1 MQDFTRITGEI
12 VSSPLNENFRR
23 LLTDIDI
30 VNTNLVFPDKDLC
43 VNTITDML
51 NISEPVNAQVCYVIS
66 SGEMY
71 RYYSRDE
78 KWHKIMDVGQT
89 FRQGFLNSGV
99 VVMSDK
105 LKLKEG
111 SKSVLVIPEMLVYFK
126 NKPGDDRYLKG
137 MYLLESKELDIT
149 TKATSANSYSIYVD
163 YIGNFTVSIGM
174 PKTDNPNLIYL
185 GTFLLNKKKEIV
197 ADFIYTLP
205 DIPFTDDRGRFLL
218 LSGECSGL
226 TLAPAGLGNNKVLR
240 KEGYYYD
247 EGINVTIGDTSNYP
261 IDTDNGS
268 NWNLKYFAALSPVNS
283 VYYMIPSNPLN
294 NDILKSEG
302 LIGNKYWDGTALAD
316 VEKDYYTIQ
325 HHLVTPNGQDIIV
338 YGDAIYNSIDDAI
351 SNINTTTALEI
362 DFPYVE
368 VTRIVVGN
376 VANLSSDDT
385 TAVRFYGMGRLAQV
399 GTITPEFADSA
410 FKLYSGDKT
419 DTIPA
424 SLQISLEALQQENF
438 NNTMTLY
445 SLPYSTERQ
454 LSGIDK
460 KYITDTIINNVPK
473 TMEAFRQT
481 HTTASYDIADAK
493 DLEFLQ
499 NRVTD
504 LEKEI
509 WGADNSTKQRYEQS
523 VKYRLYHD
531 ELILDDHEARL
542 RNHETRITNNEK
554 NKVNKNTTINGYKLG
569 DTANK
574 DEAKGITLYTDDIN
588 EKVNARN
595 LWYTEERVTNNPT
608 VTMAAEHA
616 RTISKGTTG
625 SNYTPVNPHGI
636 STDDIRQFSSSKYKL
651 VTAEEK
657 NRIGSDK
664 LPEDTKKELRDLDSK
679 KMDTLSIN
687 VIEGSSAA
695 PGDGPLH
702 LGDVKSLRF
711 YEQGINL
718 SIDQANETAIIEC
731 VGQINSDTVMFRNK
745 YAREELENP
754 VTYAGYVDKA
764 IYALNTE
771 NVHGIEDAGA
781 NKYYGTN
788 TNGNVG
794 TYDLPVYVSTADA
807 ESFASI
813 DQVVFVPV
821 DNSVTLSHLE
831 PTLRNTIQNNYHKVY
846 NSGSLSSQQINT
858 FNFGDNLSVTVN
870 GNTATIN
877 ATGGSGSGETRFINL
892 ADVDL
897 MYSGNEGKMLVVN
910 ETGTGIT
917 VSSLPVM
924 KDYMLKR
931 TYIDTVDPTKVKKA
945 VLADSATLATT
956 ASNSLTVGGKT
967 VNDNLTTDKVLWT
980 ANQIV
985 NFTNRRIGELGVQ
998 TYSGTTVPENSL
1010 GKNGDIYVLLED

>member
-1 MQDFTRITGEI
+1 
-12 VSSPLNENFRR
+12 
-23 LLTDIDI
+23 
-30 VNTNLVFPDKDLC
+30 
-43 VNTITDML
+43 
-51 NISEPVNAQVCYVIS
+51 
-66 SGEMY
+66 
-71 RYYSRDE
+71 
-78 KWHKIMDVGQT
+78 
-89 FRQGFLNSGV
+89 
-99 VVMSDK
+99 
-105 LKLKEG
+105 
-111 SKSVLVIPEMLVYFK
+111 
-126 NKPGDDRYLKG
+126 
-137 MYLLESKELDIT
+137 
-149 TKATSANSYSIYVD
+149 
-163 YIGNFTVSIGM
+163 
-174 PKTDNPNLIYL
+174 
-185 GTFLLNKKKEIV
+185 
-197 ADFIYTLP
+197 
-205 DIPFTDDRGRFLL
+205 
-218 LSGECSGL
+218 
-226 TLAPAGLGNNKVLR
+226 
-240 KEGYYYD
+240 
-247 EGINVTIGDTSNYP
+247 
-261 IDTDNGS
+261 
-268 NWNLKYFAALSPVNS
+268 
-283 VYYMIPSNPLN
+283 
-294 NDILKSEG
+294 
-302 LIGNKYWDGTALAD
+302 
-316 VEKDYYTIQ
+316 
-325 HHLVTPNGQDIIV
+325 
-338 YGDAIYNSIDDAI
+338 
-351 SNINTTTALEI
+351 
-362 DFPYVE
+362 
-368 VTRIVVGN
+368 
-376 VANLSSDDT
+376 
-385 TAVRFYGMGRLAQV
+385 
-399 GTITPEFADSA
+399 
-410 FKLYSGDKT
+410 
-419 DTIPA
+419 
-424 SLQISLEALQQENF
+424 
-438 NNTMTLY
+438 
-445 SLPYSTERQ
+445 
-454 LSGIDK
+454 
-460 KYITDTIINNVPK
+460 
-473 TMEAFRQT
+473 
-481 HTTASYDIADAK
+481 
-493 DLEFLQ
+493 
-499 NRVTD
+499 
-504 LEKEI
+504 
-509 WGADNSTKQRYEQS
+509 
-523 VKYRLYHD
+523 
-531 ELILDDHEARL
+531 
-542 RNHETRITNNEK
+542 
-554 NKVNKNTTINGYKLG
+554 
-569 DTANK
+569 
-574 DEAKGITLYTDDIN
+574 
-588 EKVNARN
+588 
-595 LWYTEERVTNNPT
+595 
-608 VTMAAEHA
+608 MAAEHA
-616 RTISKGTTG
+616 RTISTGTTG

-718 SIDQANETAIIEC
+718 SIDQANETAVIEC

-788 TNGNVG
+788 ANGNVG

-831 PTLRNTIQNNYHKVY
+831 STLRNTIQNNYHKVY

-917 VSSLPVM
+917 VSSLPAM

-931 TYIDTVDPTKVKKA
+931 TYVDTVDPTKVKKA

-980 ANQIV
+980 ANQII

-998 TYSGTTVPENSL
+998 TYSGTTVPQDSL
-1010 GKNGDIYVLLED
+1010 GKNGDLYILLED